1 MSACLTSGNINDG
14 KPVLK
19 LLSHIIGMV
28 FADQGY
34 VAKWL
39 KESLKDD
46 GIRFV
51 AKPKK
56 NMKKAELS
64 NCDRIVLRH
73 RAVIENNL

>member
-1 MSACLTSGNINDG
+1 
-14 KPVLK
+14 
-19 LLSHIIGMV
+19 MV

-39 KESLKDD
+39 KEPLKDD

-64 NCDRIVLRH
+64 NCDRVVLRH